1 MKDLIVRPIQR
12 IPRYELLI
20 QVNLPIQM
28 NLQVNLTTEMNLQV
42 NLPIEMNLQVNL
54 TIEKTMKT
62 TDSNLCKK
70 ILNKTMKNVKNDVKY
85 Q

>member
-20 QVNLPIQM
+20 QVNLPI
-28 NLQVNLTTEMNLQV
+28 
-42 NLPIEMNLQVNL
+42 EMNLQVNL
-54 TIEKTMKT
+54 TIEKIMKT

-70 ILNKTMKNVKNDVKY
+70 IVNKTMKNDKNDDKY

>member
-20 QVNLPIQM
+20 QVNLPI
-28 NLQVNLTTEMNLQV
+28 
-42 NLPIEMNLQVNL
+42 EMNLQVNL
-54 TIEKTMKT
+54 TIEKIMKT

-70 ILNKTMKNVKNDVKY
+70 IVNKTMKNAKNDDKY

>member
-20 QVNLPIQM
+20 QVNLPI
-28 NLQVNLTTEMNLQV
+28 EMNLQV

-54 TIEKTMKT
+54 TIEKIMKT

-70 ILNKTMKNVKNDVKY
+70 IVNKTMKNAKNDDKY